1 MRPLGVLKKPPF
13 VGTALDID
21 TTVFPFV
28 DKTGRHLIANSGV
41 TLLSGAA
48 HFPNNTQSST
58 NYLRITDNPL
68 DFNGQYNI
76 GRGFKITMVFKLDG
90 FPSSDNTLFRLKN
103 VGGSTVSDFYVKSS
117 GAFVYYNESSSYISA
132 TGLIQ
137 VGIEYTLEVISIVSS
152 VRIYLNSILLTT
164 NILGASPTGR
174 EINIGALTSGFGGYP
189 SLNGYGFQGSLSQFK
204 YDVTY

>member
-1 MRPLGVLKKPPF
+1 MFPLGVLKKPPF

-21 TTVFPFV
+21 TNVFPFV

-41 TLLSGAA
+41 TLLLGAA

-68 DFNGQYNI
+68 DFKGQNL

-90 FPSSDNTLFRLKN
+90 FPSSDNILFRLKN
-103 VGGSTVSDFYVKSS
+103 VGGSTVSDFYVKAS
-117 GAFVYYNESSSYISA
+117 GAFVYYNPSASYTSA
-132 TGLIQ
+132 AGLIQ
-137 VGIEYTLEVISIVSS
+137 VGIEYTLEIISNGGNIS
-152 VRIYLNSILLTT
+152 IYLNSILLTT
-164 NILGASPTGR
+164 NIFGVSPTGR
-174 EINIGALTSGFGGYP
+174 EINIGALTSGFGGFP

-204 YDVTY
+204 YDITY

>member
-1 MRPLGVLKKPPF
+1 MFPLGVLKKPPF

-41 TLLSGAA
+41 TLLLGAA

-68 DFNGQYNI
+68 DFKGQYI

-90 FPSSDNTLFRLKN
+90 FPSSDNILFRLKN

-117 GAFVYYNESSSYISA
+117 GAFVYYNQLSSYISA

-137 VGIEYTLEVISIVSS
+137 VGIEYTLEVISIGSS

-164 NILGASPTGR
+164 NIFGLSPTGR
-174 EINIGALTSGFGGYP
+174 EINIGALTSGFGGDP

-204 YDVTY
+204 YDITY

>member
-1 MRPLGVLKKPPF
+1 MFPLGVLKKPPF

-21 TTVFPFV
+21 TTVFPFL

-41 TLLSGAA
+41 TLLLGAA

-68 DFNGQYNI
+68 DFKGNYI
-76 GRGFKITMVFKLDG
+76 VRGFKITMVFKLDG
-90 FPSSDNTLFRLKN
+90 FPSSDNMLFRLKN
-103 VGGSTVSDFYVKSS
+103 VGGSTVSDFFVKSS
-117 GAFVYYNESSSYISA
+117 GEFVYYNQLGSYISA

-137 VGIEYTLEVISIVSS
+137 VGIEYTLEVISIESS
-152 VRIYLNSILLTT
+152 IRIYLNSILLTT
-164 NILGASPTGR
+164 NIFGLSLTGR
-174 EINIGALTSGFGGYP
+174 EINIGALTIDFGGYP

-204 YDVTY
+204 YDITY

>member
-1 MRPLGVLKKPPF
+1 MFPLGVLKKSPF

-21 TTVFPFV
+21 TNVFPFV

-41 TLLSGAA
+41 TLLLGAA

-68 DFNGQYNI
+68 DFKGQKFC
-76 GRGFKITMVFKLDG
+76 RGFKITMVFKLDG
-90 FPSSDNTLFRLKN
+90 FPSSDSMLFRLKN
-103 VGGSTVSDFYVKSS
+103 VGENTVSDFFVKSS
-117 GAFVYYNESSSYISA
+117 GAFVYYNQLGSYISA

-137 VGIEYTLEVISIVSS
+137 VGIEYTLEVISIGNS

-164 NILGASPTGR
+164 NIFALSPTGR
-174 EINIGALTSGFGGYP
+174 EINIGALTIDFIGDP

-204 YDVTY
+204 YDITY

>member
-1 MRPLGVLKKPPF
+1 MFPLGVLQKPPF

-21 TTVFPFV
+21 TTVFPFL

-41 TLLSGAA
+41 TLLLGAA

-68 DFNGQYNI
+68 DFKGNYI

-90 FPSSDNTLFRLKN
+90 FPSSDNLLFRLKN
-103 VGGSTVSDFYVKSS
+103 VGRGTVSDFYVKST
-117 GAFVYYNESSSYISA
+117 GAFVYYDEFGSYISA

-137 VGIEYTLEVISIVSS
+137 VGIEYTLEVISIGSTI
-152 VRIYLNSILLTT
+152 RIYLNSILLTT
-164 NILGASPTGR
+164 NIFGVFPTGR
-174 EINIGALTSGFGGYP
+174 EINIGALTIDFGGSP
-189 SLNGYGFQGSLSQFK
+189 SLSGYGFQGSLSQFK
-204 YDVTY
+204 YDITY

>member
-1 MRPLGVLKKPPF
+1 MFPLGVLKKPPF
-13 VGTALDID
+13 VGMALDID
-21 TTVFPFV
+21 TNVFPFV

-41 TLLSGAA
+41 TLLLGAA

-68 DFNGQYNI
+68 DFKGQYI
-76 GRGFKITMVFKLDG
+76 SRGFKITMVFKLDG
-90 FPSSDNTLFRLKN
+90 FPSSDNILFRLKN
-103 VGGSTVSDFYVKSS
+103 VGGSTVSDFFVKSS
-117 GAFVYYNESSSYISA
+117 GAFVYYNPLDSYISA

-137 VGIEYTLEVISIVSS
+137 VGIEYTLEVISIESS

-164 NILGASPTGR
+164 KIFGLSLTGR
-174 EINIGALTSGFGGYP
+174 EINIGALTNDFAGYP

-204 YDVTY
+204 YDITY